1 MILAIK
7 TADAVS
13 EIYLLHDTA
22 CRAPAKPVLWLVQE
36 KKWEAGRNLSTELLG
51 EVEKIVGDFDKLTGL
66 IVFTGPGSFTGLRIG
81 ISTMNALAYG
91 KNLPI
96 VGVNG
101 EDWLEKGKKRLEKG
115 ENDKIVAPEYGGE
128 ANITIPKR

>member
-13 EIYLLHDTA
+13 EVYLLHDT
-22 CRAPAKPVLWLVQE
+22 LVQE
-36 KKWEAGRNLSTELLG
+36 KTWEAGRNLSTELLG
-51 EVEKIVGDFDKLTGL
+51 EIEKIVGSFDKLTGL

-96 VGVNG
+96 VGANG
-101 EDWLEKGKKRLEKG
+101 ENWLEKGKKRLENG
-115 ENDKIVAPEYGGE
+115 ENDRVIVPEYGGE
-128 ANITIPKR
+128 ANITIPKL